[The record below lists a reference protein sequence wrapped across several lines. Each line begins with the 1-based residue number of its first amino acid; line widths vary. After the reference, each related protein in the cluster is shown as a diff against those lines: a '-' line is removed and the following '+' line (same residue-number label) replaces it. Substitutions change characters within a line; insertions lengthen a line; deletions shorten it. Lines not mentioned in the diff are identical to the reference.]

1 MNNQDIIN
9 EVRRKNDIVDIIGEK
24 IPLEKRGKN
33 YFGVC
38 PFHDDTNPSMSV
50 SREKQIYTCFS
61 CHATGNVFTFLM
73 NYEHKEFS
81 QVLSDLA
88 SRVGITL
95 NGVRVKRSSTKYDE
109 WYKAYDLANKYYQNN
124 LLSKEGEA
132 ARNYLKERQIDD
144 ETIKEFEI
152 GYSLKS
158 RDDLTKLLT
167 LKGNSLDFLNK
178 IGLANED
185 HDIYTS
191 RLMFPLHDLNGKV
204 IGFSGRIITNSKQNK
219 YLNTKET
226 ELFKKGKLLY
236 HYHIAKETARISK
249 SVIIMEGFMD
259 IIRASTVGIKN
270 TVATM
275 GTALTKDHIK
285 EIKRLSNNIIL
296 CFDGDNPGIKATIA
310 SGELFASEG
319 LEVKVISLPGD
330 DDPDTYILKNGKTAF
345 ESLINNAIYYSDFKI
360 RNLSRNRN
368 FASSE
373 DKANYIH
380 EVLKETSKIEDNI
393 RVEIILKDLAKKF
406 EIGYNTLEKSFQEL
420 VNAKN
425 AENSKKNEKQLI
437 TTSKTSHLKKNDK
450 YQKASLSVI
459 YYMLNKQD
467 IIDVVEREHLIFPTE
482 ALRALESEI
491 VYFYHKYGF
500 INEADFYTYL
510 TPKNE
515 LVNLLSEI
523 IELDLK
529 DTLTKD
535 ELFDYF
541 KVIREYNYK
550 KTIETLEEKI
560 KNESDPTLQLKYAE
574 EIRKLR
580 IGEN

>member
-1 MNNQDIIN
+1 MNNNQDIIN
-9 EVRRKNDIVDIIGEK
+9 EVRRKNDIVDVIGEK

-73 NYEHKEFS
+73 NYEHKEFN

-88 SRVGITL
+88 NRVGITL
-95 NGVRVKRSSTKYDE
+95 SGFKTKKVSTKYDE
-109 WYKAYDLANKYYQNN
+109 WYKIYDLANKYYQNN
-124 LLSKEGEA
+124 LLSKEGEG
-132 ARNYLKERQIDD
+132 AREYLKNRSIDD
-144 ETIKEFEI
+144 LTIKEFEI
-152 GYSLKS
+152 GYSLKM

-167 LKGNSLDFLNK
+167 MKGHSVDLLNK
-178 IGLANED
+178 IGLSSED
-185 HDIYTS
+185 HDIYNS

-204 IGFSGRIITNSKQNK
+204 IGFSGRIINNGKQNK

-236 HYHIAKETARISK
+236 HYHIAKEEARVKK

-296 CFDGDNPGIKATIA
+296 CFDGDEAGVKATLA
-310 SGELFASEG
+310 NGELFKSEG
-319 LEVKVISLPGD
+319 IEVKVITLPGE
-330 DDPDTYILKNGKTAF
+330 DDPDTYILKNGKDAF
-345 ESLINNAIYYSDFKI
+345 QGLINNAIYYSDFKI
-360 RNLSRNRN
+360 KSLSRNRN

-373 DKANYIH
+373 EKANYIH
-380 EVLKETSKIEDNI
+380 EVLEEASKINDTI
-393 RVEIILKDLAKKF
+393 RTEIILKDLAKKF

-420 VNAKN
+420 VNN
-425 AENSKKNEKQLI
+425 NEIKKEVV
-437 TTSKTSHLKKNDK
+437 TTPRKVQPKKKDK
-450 YQKASLSVI
+450 YQKASLNII

-467 IIDVVEREHLIFPTE
+467 IIDMVEDEHLVFPTE

-510 TPKNE
+510 TPKGE
-515 LVNLLSEI
+515 LLNLLNEVL
-523 IELDLK
+523 EMDLK
-529 DTLTKD
+529 TTLTKE
-535 ELFDYF
+535 ELYDYF
-541 KVIREYNYK
+541 KVIREYNFK
-550 KTIETLEEKI
+550 KTINNLEEKI
-560 KNESDPTLQLKYAE
+560 KNETDPVMQVKYAE

-580 IGEN
+580 IGES

>member
-9 EVRRKNDIVDIIGEK
+9 EVRRKNDIVDVIGEK

-73 NYEHKEFS
+73 NYEHKEFN
-81 QVLSDLA
+81 QVLSELA
-88 SRVGITL
+88 NRVGITL
-95 NGVRVKRSSTKYDE
+95 NGFKTKKISTKYDE
-109 WYKAYDLANKYYQNN
+109 WYKIYDLANKYYQNN
-124 LLSKEGEA
+124 LLTKEGEG
-132 ARNYLKERQIDD
+132 AREYLKNRSIDD
-144 ETIKEFEI
+144 LTVKEFEI
-152 GYSLKS
+152 GYSLRN

-167 LKGNSLDFLNK
+167 AKGHSIDLLNK
-178 IGLANED
+178 VGLSNEE
-185 HDIYTS
+185 HDIYNS

-204 IGFSGRIITNSKQNK
+204 IGFSGRIINSGKQNK

-236 HYHIAKETARISK
+236 HYHIAREEARVKK

-275 GTALTKDHIK
+275 GTALTRDHIK

-296 CFDGDNPGIKATIA
+296 CFDGDEAGVKATIA
-310 SGELFASEG
+310 SGELFKSEG
-319 LEVKVISLPGD
+319 IEVKVISLPGE
-330 DDPDTYILKNGKTAF
+330 DDPDTYILKNGRGAF
-345 ESLINNAIYYSDFKI
+345 EALINNAIYYSDFKI
-360 RNLSRNRN
+360 KNLSRNRN

-373 DKANYIH
+373 EKANYIH
-380 EVLKETSKIEDNI
+380 EVLEEASKINDSI
-393 RVEIILKDLAKKF
+393 RTEIILKDLAKKF
-406 EIGYNTLEKSFQEL
+406 EIGYNTLEKSFKEL
-420 VNAKN
+420 VNN
-425 AENSKKNEKQLI
+425 QEIKKEVI
-437 TTSKTSHLKKNDK
+437 TTPKTIQPKNKDK
-450 YQKASLSVI
+450 YQKASLNII

-467 IIDVVEREHLIFPTE
+467 IIDMVEDEHLVFPTE

-510 TPKNE
+510 TPKGE
-515 LVNLLSEI
+515 LLNLLNEVL
-523 IELDLK
+523 EMDLK
-529 DTLTKD
+529 TVVTKE

-541 KVIREYNYK
+541 KVIREYNLK
-550 KTIETLEEKI
+550 RTIANLEEKI
-560 KNESDPTLQLKYAE
+560 KNETDPVRQVKYAE

-580 IGEN
+580 IGES

>member
-1 MNNQDIIN
+1 MNNNQDIIN
-9 EVRRKNDIVDIIGEK
+9 EVRRKNDIVDVIGEK

-73 NYEHKEFS
+73 NYEHKEFN

-88 SRVGITL
+88 NRVGITL
-95 NGVRVKRSSTKYDE
+95 SGFKTKKISTKYDE
-109 WYKAYDLANKYYQNN
+109 WYKIYDLANKYYQNN
-124 LLSKEGEA
+124 LLSKEGEG
-132 ARNYLKERQIDD
+132 AREYLKNRSIDD
-144 ETIKEFEI
+144 ETVKEFEI
-152 GYSLKS
+152 GYSLKA

-167 LKGNSLDFLNK
+167 MKGHSIDLLNK
-178 IGLANED
+178 IGLCSED
-185 HDIYTS
+185 HDIYNS

-204 IGFSGRIITNSKQNK
+204 IGFSGRIITSGKQNK

-236 HYHIAKETARISK
+236 HYHIAKEEARVKK

-296 CFDGDNPGIKATIA
+296 CFDGDDPGVKATLA
-310 SGELFASEG
+310 SGELFKSEG
-319 LEVKVISLPGD
+319 IEVKVITLPGE
-330 DDPDTYILKNGKTAF
+330 DDPDTYILKNGKEAF
-345 ESLINNAIYYSDFKI
+345 LSLINNAIYYSDFKI
-360 RNLSRNRN
+360 KNLSRNRN

-373 DKANYIH
+373 EQANYIH
-380 EVLKETSKIEDNI
+380 EVLEEASKINDTI
-393 RVEIILKDLAKKF
+393 RTEIILKDLAKKF

-420 VNAKN
+420 VNNK
-425 AENSKKNEKQLI
+425 EIKKEVV
-437 TTSKTSHLKKNDK
+437 TTPRKVQPKKKDK
-450 YQKASLSVI
+450 YQKASLNII

-467 IIDVVEREHLIFPTE
+467 IIDKVESEHLVFPTE

-510 TPKNE
+510 TPKVE
-515 LVNLLSEI
+515 LLNLLNEVL
-523 IELDLK
+523 EMDLNT
-529 DTLTKD
+529 TLTEE
-535 ELFDYF
+535 ELYDYF

-550 KTIETLEEKI
+550 KTINNLEEKI
-560 KNESDPTLQLKYAE
+560 KNEQDPVMQVKYAE

-580 IGEN
+580 IGES

>member
-9 EVRRKNDIVDIIGEK
+9 EVRRRNDIVDVIGEK

-73 NYEHKEFS
+73 NYEHKEFNE
-81 QVLSDLA
+81 VLSELA

-95 NGVRVKRSSTKYDE
+95 SGFKVKKASTKYDE
-109 WYKAYDLANKYYQNN
+109 WYKIYDLANKYYQNN
-124 LLSKEGEA
+124 LLTKEGEG
-132 ARNYLKERQIDD
+132 AREYLKNRSIDD
-144 ETIKEFEI
+144 LTVKEFEI
-152 GYSLKS
+152 GYSLNM

-167 LKGNSLDFLNK
+167 AKGHSIDLLNK
-178 IGLANED
+178 IGLSNED
-185 HDIYTS
+185 HDIYNS
-191 RLMFPLHDLNGKV
+191 RLMFPLHDLNGNV
-204 IGFSGRIITNSKQNK
+204 IGFSGRIITSGKQNK

-236 HYHIAKETARISK
+236 HYHIAREEARVKK

-275 GTALTKDHIK
+275 GTALTRDHIK

-296 CFDGDNPGIKATIA
+296 CFDGDEAGVKATIA
-310 SGELFASEG
+310 SGELFKSEG
-319 LEVKVISLPGD
+319 IEVKVISLPGE
-330 DDPDTYILKNGKTAF
+330 DDPDTYILKNGKDAF
-345 ESLINNAIYYSDFKI
+345 LSLMNNAIYYSDFKI
-360 RNLSRNRN
+360 KNLSRNRN

-373 DKANYIH
+373 EKANYIH
-380 EVLKETSKIEDNI
+380 EVLEEASKINDTI
-393 RVEIILKDLAKKF
+393 RTEIILKDLAKKF
-406 EIGYNTLEKSFQEL
+406 EIGYNTLEKSFMEL
-420 VNAKN
+420 VNNK
-425 AENSKKNEKQLI
+425 EIKKEVI
-437 TTSKTSHLKKNDK
+437 TTPKTIQPKKKDK
-450 YQKASLSVI
+450 YQKASLNII

-467 IIDVVEREHLIFPTE
+467 IIDKVESEHLVLPTE

-510 TPKNE
+510 APKGE
-515 LVNLLSEI
+515 LLNLLNEVL
-523 IELDLK
+523 EMDLK
-529 DTLTKD
+529 TTLTKE
-535 ELFDYF
+535 ELDDYF

-550 KTIETLEEKI
+550 KTISNLEEKI
-560 KNESDPTLQLKYAE
+560 KNEQDPLIQVKYAE

-580 IGEN
+580 IGES

>member
-9 EVRRKNDIVDIIGEK
+9 EVRRRNDIVDVIGEK

-73 NYEHKEFS
+73 NYEHKEFN
-81 QVLSDLA
+81 QVLSELA
-88 SRVGITL
+88 NRVGIT
-95 NGVRVKRSSTKYDE
+95 VSSIKVKKTSTKYDE
-109 WYKAYDLANKYYQNN
+109 WYKIYDLANKYYQNN
-124 LLSKEGEA
+124 LLSKEGVN
-132 ARNYLKERQIDD
+132 ARDYLKNRSIDD
-144 ETIKEFEI
+144 DTIKEFEI
-152 GYSLKS
+152 GYSLKE

-167 LKGNSLDFLNK
+167 VKGYNLDLLNK
-178 IGLANED
+178 IGLSNED
-185 HDIYTS
+185 HDIYNS

-204 IGFSGRIITNSKQNK
+204 IGFSGRIINNSKQNK

-236 HYHIAKETARISK
+236 HYHIAKEESRIKK

-259 IIRASTVGIKN
+259 IIRASTVDIKN

-275 GTALTKDHIK
+275 GTALTRDHIK
-285 EIKRLSNNIIL
+285 EIRRLSNNIIL
-296 CFDGDNPGIKATIA
+296 CFDGDEAGVKATIA
-310 SGELFASEG
+310 SGELFKASG
-319 LEVKVISLPGD
+319 VEVKVISLPGE
-330 DDPDTYILKNGKTAF
+330 DDPDTYILKNGRDAF
-345 ESLINNAIYYSDFKI
+345 LGLIDNAIYYSDFKI
-360 RNLSRNRN
+360 KNLSRNRN
-368 FASSE
+368 FSSSE
-373 DKANYIH
+373 EKANYIH
-380 EVLKETSKIEDNI
+380 EVLEEASLIDDKI
-393 RVEIILKDLAKKF
+393 RVEIILKDLEKKF

-420 VNAKN
+420 VSTKDI
-425 AENSKKNEKQLI
+425 KKQVVISSETI
-437 TTSKTSHLKKNDK
+437 KKAPKVKKDK
-450 YQKASLSVI
+450 YQKACYNII
-459 YYMLNKQD
+459 YYMLNKQE
-467 IIDVVEREHLIFPTE
+467 IIDIVESEHLVFPTE

-510 TPKNE
+510 APKVE
-515 LVNLLSEI
+515 LVNLLNEI
-523 IELDLK
+523 LMMDLPL
-529 DTLTKD
+529 TVTKD
-535 ELFDYF
+535 ELNDYF

-550 KTIETLEEKI
+550 MIINKLEEKI
-560 KNESDPTLQLKYAE
+560 KNETDPVMQIKYAE

-580 IGEN
+580 IGES

>member
-1 MNNQDIIN
+1 MNNNQDIIN
-9 EVRRKNDIVDIIGEK
+9 EVRRKNDIVDVIGEK

-73 NYEHKEFS
+73 NYEHKEFN

-88 SRVGITL
+88 NRVGITL
-95 NGVRVKRSSTKYDE
+95 SGFKTKKVSTKYDE
-109 WYKAYDLANKYYQNN
+109 WYKIYDLANKYYQNN
-124 LLSKEGEA
+124 LLSKEGEG
-132 ARNYLKERQIDD
+132 AREYLKNRSIDD
-144 ETIKEFEI
+144 LTIKEFEI
-152 GYSLKS
+152 GYSLKM

-167 LKGNSLDFLNK
+167 MKGHSIDLLNK
-178 IGLANED
+178 IGLSSED
-185 HDIYTS
+185 HDIYNS

-204 IGFSGRIITNSKQNK
+204 IGFSGRIINNGKQNK

-226 ELFKKGKLLY
+226 ELFKKGKILY
-236 HYHIAKETARISK
+236 HYHIAKEEARVKK

-296 CFDGDNPGIKATIA
+296 CFDGDEAGVKATLA
-310 SGELFASEG
+310 SGELFKSEG
-319 LEVKVISLPGD
+319 IEVKVITLPGE
-330 DDPDTYILKNGKTAF
+330 DDPDTYILKNGKDTF
-345 ESLINNAIYYSDFKI
+345 ETLISNSIYYSDFKI
-360 RNLSRNRN
+360 KNLSRNRN

-373 DKANYIH
+373 EKANYIH
-380 EVLKETSKIEDNI
+380 EVLEEASKINDTI
-393 RVEIILKDLAKKF
+393 RTEIILKDLAKKF

-420 VNAKN
+420 VNN
-425 AENSKKNEKQLI
+425 NEIKKEVV
-437 TTSKTSHLKKNDK
+437 TTPRKVQPKKKDK
-450 YQKASLSVI
+450 YQKASLNII

-467 IIDVVEREHLIFPTE
+467 IIDMVEDEHLVFPTE

-510 TPKNE
+510 TPKGE
-515 LVNLLSEI
+515 LLNLLNEVL
-523 IELDLK
+523 EMDLK
-529 DTLTKD
+529 TTLTKE

-541 KVIREYNYK
+541 KVIREYNFK
-550 KTIETLEEKI
+550 KTINNLEEKI
-560 KNESDPTLQLKYAE
+560 KNETDPIMQVKYAE

-580 IGEN
+580 IGES

>member
-1 MNNQDIIN
+1 MNNNQDIIN
-9 EVRRKNDIVDIIGEK
+9 EVRRKNDIVDVIGEK

-73 NYEHKEFS
+73 NYEHKEFN

-88 SRVGITL
+88 NRVGITL
-95 NGVRVKRSSTKYDE
+95 SGFKTKKVSTKYDE
-109 WYKAYDLANKYYQNN
+109 WYKIYDLANKYYQNN
-124 LLSKEGEA
+124 LLSKEGEG
-132 ARNYLKERQIDD
+132 AREYLKNRSIDD
-144 ETIKEFEI
+144 DTIKEFEI
-152 GYSLKS
+152 GYSLKM

-167 LKGNSLDFLNK
+167 MKGHSVDLLNK
-178 IGLANED
+178 IGLSNED
-185 HDIYTS
+185 HDIYNS

-204 IGFSGRIITNSKQNK
+204 IGFSGRIITSGKQNK

-236 HYHIAKETARISK
+236 HYHIAKEEARVKK

-296 CFDGDNPGIKATIA
+296 CFDGDEAGVKATLA
-310 SGELFASEG
+310 NGELFKSEG
-319 LEVKVISLPGD
+319 IEVKVITLPGE
-330 DDPDTYILKNGKTAF
+330 DDPDTYILKNGKDAF
-345 ESLINNAIYYSDFKI
+345 QSLINNAIYYSDFKI
-360 RNLSRNRN
+360 KSLSRNRN

-373 DKANYIH
+373 EKANYIH
-380 EVLKETSKIEDNI
+380 EVLEEASKINDTI
-393 RVEIILKDLAKKF
+393 RTEIILKDLAKKF

-420 VNAKN
+420 VNNK
-425 AENSKKNEKQLI
+425 EIKKEVVTAPRKVQP
-437 TTSKTSHLKKNDK
+437 KKKDK
-450 YQKASLSVI
+450 YQKASLNII

-467 IIDVVEREHLIFPTE
+467 IIDMVESEHLVFPTE

-510 TPKNE
+510 TPKGE
-515 LVNLLSEI
+515 LLNLLNEVL
-523 IELDLK
+523 EMDLK
-529 DTLTKD
+529 TTLTKE
-535 ELFDYF
+535 ELYDYF
-541 KVIREYNYK
+541 KVIREYNFK
-550 KTIETLEEKI
+550 KTINNLEEKI
-560 KNESDPTLQLKYAE
+560 KNETDPLMQVKYAE

-580 IGEN
+580 IGES

>member
-9 EVRRKNDIVDIIGEK
+9 EVRRRNDIVDVIGEK

-73 NYEHKEFS
+73 NYEHKEFNE
-81 QVLSDLA
+81 VLSELA

-95 NGVRVKRSSTKYDE
+95 TGFKVKKASTKYDE
-109 WYKAYDLANKYYQNN
+109 WYKIYNIANKYYQNN
-124 LLSKEGEA
+124 LLTKEGEG
-132 ARNYLKERQIDD
+132 AREYLKNRSIDD
-144 ETIKEFEI
+144 NTVKEFEI
-152 GYSLKS
+152 GYSLNM

-167 LKGNSLDFLNK
+167 AKGHSIDLLNK
-178 IGLANED
+178 IGLSNED
-185 HDIYTS
+185 HDIYNS

-204 IGFSGRIITNSKQNK
+204 IGFSGRIITGGKQNK

-236 HYHIAKETARISK
+236 HYHIAREEARVKK

-275 GTALTKDHIK
+275 GTALTRDHIK

-296 CFDGDNPGIKATIA
+296 CFDGDEAGVKATIT
-310 SGELFASEG
+310 SGELFKSEG
-319 LEVKVISLPGD
+319 IEVKVISLPGE
-330 DDPDTYILKNGKTAF
+330 DDPDTYILKNGKDAF
-345 ESLINNAIYYSDFKI
+345 LSLINNAIYYSDFKI
-360 RNLSRNRN
+360 KNLSRNRN

-373 DKANYIH
+373 EKSNYIH
-380 EVLKETSKIEDNI
+380 EVLEEASKINDTI
-393 RVEIILKDLAKKF
+393 RTEIILKDLAKKF
-406 EIGYNTLEKSFQEL
+406 EIGYNTLEKSFMEL
-420 VNAKN
+420 VNNK
-425 AENSKKNEKQLI
+425 EIKKEVI
-437 TTSKTSHLKKNDK
+437 TTPKTTQPKKKDK
-450 YQKASLSVI
+450 YQKASLNII

-467 IIDVVEREHLIFPTE
+467 IIDKVESEHLVLPTE

-510 TPKNE
+510 APKGE
-515 LVNLLSEI
+515 LLNLLNEVL
-523 IELDLK
+523 EMDLK
-529 DTLTKD
+529 ATLTNE
-535 ELFDYF
+535 ELNDYF

-550 KTIETLEEKI
+550 KTISNLEEKI
-560 KNESDPTLQLKYAE
+560 RNEIDPLMQVKYAE

-580 IGEN
+580 IGES

>member
-1 MNNQDIIN
+1 MNNNQDIIN
-9 EVRRKNDIVDIIGEK
+9 EVRRKNDIVDVIGEK

-73 NYEHKEFS
+73 NYEHKEFN

-88 SRVGITL
+88 NRVGITL
-95 NGVRVKRSSTKYDE
+95 SGFKTKKVSTKYDE
-109 WYKAYDLANKYYQNN
+109 WYKIYDLANKYYQNN
-124 LLSKEGEA
+124 LLSKEGEG
-132 ARNYLKERQIDD
+132 AREYLKNRSIDD
-144 ETIKEFEI
+144 DTIKEFEI
-152 GYSLKS
+152 GYSLKM

-167 LKGNSLDFLNK
+167 MKGHSIDLLNK
-178 IGLANED
+178 IGLSSED
-185 HDIYTS
+185 HDIYNS

-204 IGFSGRIITNSKQNK
+204 IGFSGRIITSGKQNK

-236 HYHIAKETARISK
+236 HYHIAKEEARVKK

-296 CFDGDNPGIKATIA
+296 CFDGDEAGVKATLA
-310 SGELFASEG
+310 NGELFKSEG
-319 LEVKVISLPGD
+319 IEVKVITLPGE
-330 DDPDTYILKNGKTAF
+330 DDPDTYILKNGKDAF
-345 ESLINNAIYYSDFKI
+345 QGLINNAIYYSDFKI
-360 RNLSRNRN
+360 KSLSRNRN

-373 DKANYIH
+373 EKANYIH
-380 EVLKETSKIEDNI
+380 EVLEEASKINDTI
-393 RVEIILKDLAKKF
+393 RTEIILKDLAKKF

-420 VNAKN
+420 VNTK
-425 AENSKKNEKQLI
+425 EIKKEVV
-437 TTSKTSHLKKNDK
+437 TTPRKVQPKKKDK
-450 YQKASLSVI
+450 YQKASLNII

-467 IIDVVEREHLIFPTE
+467 IIDMVEDEHLVFPTE

-510 TPKNE
+510 TPKGE
-515 LVNLLSEI
+515 LLNLLNEVL
-523 IELDLK
+523 EMDLK
-529 DTLTKD
+529 TTLTKE
-535 ELFDYF
+535 ELYDYF
-541 KVIREYNYK
+541 KVIREYNFK
-550 KTIETLEEKI
+550 KTINNLEEKI
-560 KNESDPTLQLKYAE
+560 KNETDPLMQVKYAE

-580 IGEN
+580 IGES

>member
-1 MNNQDIIN
+1 MNNNQDIIN
-9 EVRRKNDIVDIIGEK
+9 EVRRKNDIVDVIGEK

-73 NYEHKEFS
+73 NYEHKEFN

-88 SRVGITL
+88 NRVGIALSGFKT
-95 NGVRVKRSSTKYDE
+95 KKISTKYDE
-109 WYKAYDLANKYYQNN
+109 WYKIYDLANKYYQNN
-124 LLSKEGEA
+124 LLSKEGEG
-132 ARNYLKERQIDD
+132 AREYLKNRSIDD
-144 ETIKEFEI
+144 ETVKEFEI
-152 GYSLKS
+152 GYSLKA

-167 LKGNSLDFLNK
+167 MKGHSIDLLNK
-178 IGLANED
+178 IGLCSED
-185 HDIYTS
+185 HDIYNS

-204 IGFSGRIITNSKQNK
+204 IGFSGRIITSGKQNK

-236 HYHIAKETARISK
+236 HYHIAKEEARVKK

-296 CFDGDNPGIKATIA
+296 CFDGDDPGVKATLA
-310 SGELFASEG
+310 SGELFKSEG
-319 LEVKVISLPGD
+319 IEVKVITLPGE
-330 DDPDTYILKNGKTAF
+330 DDPDTYILKNGKEAF
-345 ESLINNAIYYSDFKI
+345 LALINNAIYYSDFKI
-360 RNLSRNRN
+360 KNLSRNRN

-373 DKANYIH
+373 EKANYIH
-380 EVLKETSKIEDNI
+380 EVLEEASKINDTI
-393 RVEIILKDLAKKF
+393 RTEIILKDLAKKF

-420 VNAKN
+420 VNNK
-425 AENSKKNEKQLI
+425 EIKKEVI
-437 TTSKTSHLKKNDK
+437 TTPRKVQPKKKDK
-450 YQKASLSVI
+450 YQKASLNII

-467 IIDVVEREHLIFPTE
+467 IIDMVEDEHLVFPTE

-510 TPKNE
+510 TPKGE
-515 LVNLLSEI
+515 LLNLLNEVL
-523 IELDLK
+523 EMDLK
-529 DTLTKD
+529 TVVTKE

-541 KVIREYNYK
+541 KVIREYNLK
-550 KTIETLEEKI
+550 RTIANLEEKI
-560 KNESDPTLQLKYAE
+560 KNETDPVRQVKYAE

-580 IGEN
+580 IGES

>member
-132 ARNYLKERQIDD
+132 ARNYLKARNIDD

-185 HDIYTS
+185 HDIYTA

-236 HYHIAKETARISK
+236 HYHIAKEAARISK

>member
-88 SRVGITL
+88 VRVGITL
-95 NGVRVKRSSTKYDE
+95 NGVRVKRTSTKYDD

-124 LLSKEGEA
+124 LLTKEGEA
-132 ARNYLKERQIDD
+132 ARNYLKARQIDD

-152 GYSLKS
+152 GYSLKT

-178 IGLANED
+178 IGLTNED

-226 ELFKKGKLLY
+226 DLFKKGKLLY
-236 HYHIAKETARISK
+236 HYHIAKEAARISK

-285 EIKRLSNNIIL
+285 EVKRLSNNIIL
-296 CFDGDNPGIKATIA
+296 CFDGDDAGVKATIA

-319 LEVKVISLPGD
+319 LEVKVISLPNK
-330 DDPDTYILKNGKTAF
+330 DDPDTYILKNGKDAF
-345 ESLINNAIYYSDFKI
+345 VTLINNAIFYSDFKI

-380 EVLKETSKIEDNI
+380 EVLKETAKIEDNI

-425 AENSKKNEKQLI
+425 AENSKEQEIKI
-437 TTSKTSHLKKNDK
+437 TTTPRTSQLKKKDM

-459 YYMLNKQD
+459 YYMLNKQE
-467 IIDVVEREHLIFPTE
+467 IIDQVESEHLVFPTE

-510 TPKNE
+510 SPKKE
-515 LVNLLSEI
+515 LVDLLSEI

-529 DTLTKD
+529 SEPSKEALS
-535 ELFDYF
+535 DYF

-550 KTIETLEEKI
+550 KTIEALEEKI
-560 KNESDPTLQLKYAE
+560 KNESDPTMQIKYAE
-574 EIRKLR
+574 KIRELR
-580 IGEN
+580 IGES

>member
-1 MNNQDIIN
+1 MNNNQDIIN
-9 EVRRKNDIVDIIGEK
+9 EVRRKNDIVDVIGEK

-73 NYEHKEFS
+73 NYEHKEFN

-88 SRVGITL
+88 NRVGITL
-95 NGVRVKRSSTKYDE
+95 SGFKTKKISTKYDE
-109 WYKAYDLANKYYQNN
+109 WYKIYDLANKYYQNN
-124 LLSKEGEA
+124 LLSKEGEG
-132 ARNYLKERQIDD
+132 AREYLKNRSIDD
-144 ETIKEFEI
+144 ETVKEFEI
-152 GYSLKS
+152 GYSLKA

-167 LKGNSLDFLNK
+167 MKGHSIDLLNK
-178 IGLANED
+178 IGLCSED
-185 HDIYTS
+185 HDIYNS

-204 IGFSGRIITNSKQNK
+204 IGFSGRIITSGKQNK

-236 HYHIAKETARISK
+236 HYHIAKEEARVKK

-296 CFDGDNPGIKATIA
+296 CFDGDDPGVKATLA
-310 SGELFASEG
+310 SGELFKSEEI
-319 LEVKVISLPGD
+319 EVKVITLPGE
-330 DDPDTYILKNGKTAF
+330 DDPDTYILKNGKEAF
-345 ESLINNAIYYSDFKI
+345 LALINNAIYYSDFKI
-360 RNLSRNRN
+360 KNLSRNRN

-373 DKANYIH
+373 EKANYIH
-380 EVLKETSKIEDNI
+380 EVLEEASKINDTI
-393 RVEIILKDLAKKF
+393 RTEIILKDLAKKF

-420 VNAKN
+420 VNNK
-425 AENSKKNEKQLI
+425 EIKKEVI
-437 TTSKTSHLKKNDK
+437 TTPRKVQPKKKDK
-450 YQKASLSVI
+450 YQKASLNII

-467 IIDVVEREHLIFPTE
+467 IIDKVESEHLVFPTE

-510 TPKNE
+510 TPKVE
-515 LVNLLSEI
+515 LLNLLNEVL
-523 IELDLK
+523 EMDLNT
-529 DTLTKD
+529 TLTEE
-535 ELFDYF
+535 ELYDYF

-550 KTIETLEEKI
+550 KTINNLEEKI
-560 KNESDPTLQLKYAE
+560 KNEQDPVMQVKYAE

-580 IGEN
+580 IGES

>member
-1 MNNQDIIN
+1 MNNNQDIIN
-9 EVRRKNDIVDIIGEK
+9 EVRRKNDIVDVIGEK

-61 CHATGNVFTFLM
+61 CHATGNIFTFLM
-73 NYEHKEFS
+73 NYEHKEFN

-88 SRVGITL
+88 NRVGITL
-95 NGVRVKRSSTKYDE
+95 SGFKTKKVSTKYDE
-109 WYKAYDLANKYYQNN
+109 WYKIYDLANKYYQNN
-124 LLSKEGEA
+124 LLSKEGEG
-132 ARNYLKERQIDD
+132 AREYLKNRSIDD
-144 ETIKEFEI
+144 DTVKEFEI
-152 GYSLKS
+152 GYSLKE

-167 LKGNSLDFLNK
+167 MKGHSVDLLNK
-178 IGLANED
+178 IGLSSED
-185 HDIYTS
+185 HDIYNS

-204 IGFSGRIITNSKQNK
+204 IGFSGRIINNGKQNK

-236 HYHIAKETARISK
+236 HYHIAKEEARVKK

-259 IIRASTVGIKN
+259 IIRASTAGIKN

-296 CFDGDNPGIKATIA
+296 CFDGDEAGVKATLT
-310 SGELFASEG
+310 SGELFKSEG
-319 LEVKVISLPGD
+319 IEVKVISLPGEY
-330 DDPDTYILKNGKTAF
+330 DPDTYILKNGKDAF
-345 ESLINNAIYYSDFKI
+345 QGLIDNAIYFSDFKI
-360 RNLSRNRN
+360 KSLSRNRN

-373 DKANYIH
+373 EKANYIH
-380 EVLKETSKIEDNI
+380 EVLEEASKINDTI
-393 RVEIILKDLAKKF
+393 RTEIILKNLAKRF
-406 EIGYNTLEKSFQEL
+406 EIGYNTLEKSFKEL
-420 VNAKN
+420 VNNKEIKKEVIATPKTTS
-425 AENSKKNEKQLI
+425 SKKK
-437 TTSKTSHLKKNDK
+437 DK
-450 YQKASLSVI
+450 YQKASLNII

-467 IIDVVEREHLIFPTE
+467 IIDVVESEHLMFPTE

-510 TPKNE
+510 TPKEE
-515 LVNLLSEI
+515 LLNLLNEVL
-523 IELDLK
+523 EMDLK
-529 DTLTKD
+529 TTLTKE

-541 KVIREYNYK
+541 KVIREYNCK
-550 KTIETLEEKI
+550 KAINSLEEKI
-560 KNESDPTLQLKYAE
+560 RNENDPVMQVKYAE

-580 IGEN
+580 IGES

>member
-1 MNNQDIIN
+1 MNNNQDIIN
-9 EVRRKNDIVDIIGEK
+9 EVRRKNDIVDVIGEK

-73 NYEHKEFS
+73 NYEHKEFN

-88 SRVGITL
+88 NRVGITL
-95 NGVRVKRSSTKYDE
+95 SGFKTKKISTKYDE
-109 WYKAYDLANKYYQNN
+109 WYKIYDLANKYYQNN
-124 LLSKEGEA
+124 LLSKEGEG
-132 ARNYLKERQIDD
+132 AREYLKNRSIDD
-144 ETIKEFEI
+144 ETVKEFEI
-152 GYSLKS
+152 GYSLKA

-167 LKGNSLDFLNK
+167 MKGHSVDLLNK
-178 IGLANED
+178 IGLCSED
-185 HDIYTS
+185 HDIYNS

-204 IGFSGRIITNSKQNK
+204 IGFSGRIITSGKQNK

-236 HYHIAKETARISK
+236 HYHIAKEEARVKK

-296 CFDGDNPGIKATIA
+296 CFDGDDPGVKATLA
-310 SGELFASEG
+310 SGELFKSEG
-319 LEVKVISLPGD
+319 IEVKVITLPGE
-330 DDPDTYILKNGKTAF
+330 DDPDTYILKNGKEAF
-345 ESLINNAIYYSDFKI
+345 LALINNAIYYSDFKI
-360 RNLSRNRN
+360 KNLSRNRN

-373 DKANYIH
+373 EQANYIH
-380 EVLKETSKIEDNI
+380 EVLEEASKINDTI
-393 RVEIILKDLAKKF
+393 RTEIILKDLAKKF

-420 VNAKN
+420 VNNK
-425 AENSKKNEKQLI
+425 EIKKEVV
-437 TTSKTSHLKKNDK
+437 TTPRKVQPKKKDK
-450 YQKASLSVI
+450 YQKASLNII

-467 IIDVVEREHLIFPTE
+467 IIDKVESEHLVFPTE

-510 TPKNE
+510 TPKVE
-515 LVNLLSEI
+515 LLNLLNEVL
-523 IELDLK
+523 EMDLNT
-529 DTLTKD
+529 TLTEE
-535 ELFDYF
+535 ELYDYF

-550 KTIETLEEKI
+550 KTINNLEEKI
-560 KNESDPTLQLKYAE
+560 KNEQDPVMQVKYAE

-580 IGEN
+580 IGES

>member
-1 MNNQDIIN
+1 MNNNQDIIN
-9 EVRRKNDIVDIIGEK
+9 EVRRKNDIVDVIGEK

-73 NYEHKEFS
+73 NYEHKEFN

-88 SRVGITL
+88 NRVGITL
-95 NGVRVKRSSTKYDE
+95 SGFKTKKVSTKYDE
-109 WYKAYDLANKYYQNN
+109 WYKIYDLANKYYQNN
-124 LLSKEGEA
+124 LLSKEGEG
-132 ARNYLKERQIDD
+132 AREYLKNRSIDD
-144 ETIKEFEI
+144 LTIKEFEI
-152 GYSLKS
+152 GYSLKM

-167 LKGNSLDFLNK
+167 MKGHSVDLLNK
-178 IGLANED
+178 IGLSSED
-185 HDIYTS
+185 HDIYNS

-204 IGFSGRIITNSKQNK
+204 IGFSGRIINNGKQNK

-236 HYHIAKETARISK
+236 HYHIAKEEARVKK

-296 CFDGDNPGIKATIA
+296 CFDGDEAGVKATLA
-310 SGELFASEG
+310 SGELFKSEG
-319 LEVKVISLPGD
+319 IEVKIITLPGE
-330 DDPDTYILKNGKTAF
+330 DDPDTYILKNGKDAF
-345 ESLINNAIYYSDFKI
+345 QSLINNAIYYSDFKI
-360 RNLSRNRN
+360 KNLSRNRN

-373 DKANYIH
+373 EKANYIH
-380 EVLKETSKIEDNI
+380 EVLEEASKINDTI
-393 RVEIILKDLAKKF
+393 RTEIILKDLAKKF

-420 VNAKN
+420 VNNK
-425 AENSKKNEKQLI
+425 EIKKEVV
-437 TTSKTSHLKKNDK
+437 TTPRKVQPKKKDK
-450 YQKASLSVI
+450 YQKASLNII

-467 IIDVVEREHLIFPTE
+467 IIDMVEDEHLVFPTE

-510 TPKNE
+510 TPKGE
-515 LVNLLSEI
+515 LLNLLNEVL
-523 IELDLK
+523 EMDLK
-529 DTLTKD
+529 TTLTKE
-535 ELFDYF
+535 ELYDYF
-541 KVIREYNYK
+541 KVIREYNFK
-550 KTIETLEEKI
+550 KTISNLEEKI
-560 KNESDPTLQLKYAE
+560 KNETDPLMQVKYAE

-580 IGEN
+580 IGES

>member
-88 SRVGITL
+88 SRIGITL

-236 HYHIAKETARISK
+236 HYHIAKEAARISK

>member
-1 MNNQDIIN
+1 MNNNQDIIN
-9 EVRRKNDIVDIIGEK
+9 EVRRKNDIVDVIGEK

-73 NYEHKEFS
+73 NYEHKEFN

-88 SRVGITL
+88 NRVGITL
-95 NGVRVKRSSTKYDE
+95 SGFKTKKVSTKYDE
-109 WYKAYDLANKYYQNN
+109 WYKIYDLANKYYQNN
-124 LLSKEGEA
+124 LLSKEGEG
-132 ARNYLKERQIDD
+132 AREYLKNRSIDD
-144 ETIKEFEI
+144 LTIKEFEI
-152 GYSLKS
+152 GYSLKM

-167 LKGNSLDFLNK
+167 MKGHSIDLLNK
-178 IGLANED
+178 IGLSSED
-185 HDIYTS
+185 HDIYNS

-204 IGFSGRIITNSKQNK
+204 IGFSGRIINNGKQNK

-236 HYHIAKETARISK
+236 HYHIAKEEARVKK

-296 CFDGDNPGIKATIA
+296 CFDGDEAGVKATLA
-310 SGELFASEG
+310 SGELFKSEG
-319 LEVKVISLPGD
+319 IEVKVITLPGE
-330 DDPDTYILKNGKTAF
+330 DDPDTYILKNGRDAF
-345 ESLINNAIYYSDFKI
+345 QSLINNAVYYSDFKI
-360 RNLSRNRN
+360 KNLSRNRN

-373 DKANYIH
+373 EKANYIH
-380 EVLKETSKIEDNI
+380 EVLEEASKINDTI
-393 RVEIILKDLAKKF
+393 RTEIILKDLAKKF

-420 VNAKN
+420 VNNK
-425 AENSKKNEKQLI
+425 EIKKEVV
-437 TTSKTSHLKKNDK
+437 TTPRKVQPKKKDK
-450 YQKASLSVI
+450 YQKASLNII

-467 IIDVVEREHLIFPTE
+467 IIDMVEDEHLVFPTE

-510 TPKNE
+510 TPKGE
-515 LVNLLSEI
+515 LLNLLNEVL
-523 IELDLK
+523 EMDLK
-529 DTLTKD
+529 TTLTKE
-535 ELFDYF
+535 ELYDYF
-541 KVIREYNYK
+541 KVIREYNFK
-550 KTIETLEEKI
+550 KTINNLEEKI
-560 KNESDPTLQLKYAE
+560 KNETGNASK
-574 EIRKLR
+574 IR
-580 IGEN
+580 

>member
-132 ARNYLKERQIDD
+132 ARNYLKARNIDD

-236 HYHIAKETARISK
+236 HYHIAKEAARISK

>member
-1 MNNQDIIN
+1 MNNNQDIIN
-9 EVRRKNDIVDIIGEK
+9 EVRRKNDIVDVIGEK

-73 NYEHKEFS
+73 NYEHKEFN

-88 SRVGITL
+88 NRVGITL
-95 NGVRVKRSSTKYDE
+95 SGFKTKKISTKYDE
-109 WYKAYDLANKYYQNN
+109 WYKIYDLANKYYQNN
-124 LLSKEGEA
+124 LLSKEGEG
-132 ARNYLKERQIDD
+132 AREYLKNRSIDD
-144 ETIKEFEI
+144 ETVKEFEI
-152 GYSLKS
+152 GYSLKA

-167 LKGNSLDFLNK
+167 MKGHSIDLLNK
-178 IGLANED
+178 IGLCSED
-185 HDIYTS
+185 HDIYNS

-204 IGFSGRIITNSKQNK
+204 IGFSGRIITSGKQNK

-236 HYHIAKETARISK
+236 HYHIAKEEARVKK

-296 CFDGDNPGIKATIA
+296 CFDGDDPGVKATLA
-310 SGELFASEG
+310 GGELFKSEG
-319 LEVKVISLPGD
+319 IEVKVITLPGE
-330 DDPDTYILKNGKTAF
+330 DDPDTYILKNGKEAF
-345 ESLINNAIYYSDFKI
+345 LALINNAIYYSDFKI
-360 RNLSRNRN
+360 KNLSRNRN

-373 DKANYIH
+373 EKANYIH
-380 EVLKETSKIEDNI
+380 EVLEEASKINDTI
-393 RVEIILKDLAKKF
+393 RTEIILKDLAKKF

-420 VNAKN
+420 VNNK
-425 AENSKKNEKQLI
+425 EIKKEVI
-437 TTSKTSHLKKNDK
+437 TTPRKVQPKKKDK
-450 YQKASLSVI
+450 YQKASLNII

-467 IIDVVEREHLIFPTE
+467 IIDKVESEHLVFPTE

-510 TPKNE
+510 TPKVE
-515 LVNLLSEI
+515 LLNLLNEVL
-523 IELDLK
+523 EMDLNT
-529 DTLTKD
+529 TLTEE
-535 ELFDYF
+535 ELYDYF

-550 KTIETLEEKI
+550 KTINNLEEKI
-560 KNESDPTLQLKYAE
+560 KNEQDPVMQVKYAE

-580 IGEN
+580 IGES

>member
-1 MNNQDIIN
+1 MNNNQDIIN
-9 EVRRKNDIVDIIGEK
+9 EVRRKNDIVDVIGEK

-73 NYEHKEFS
+73 NYEHKEFN

-88 SRVGITL
+88 NRVGITL
-95 NGVRVKRSSTKYDE
+95 SGFKTKKISTKYDE
-109 WYKAYDLANKYYQNN
+109 WYKIYDLANKYYQNN
-124 LLSKEGEA
+124 LLSKEGEG
-132 ARNYLKERQIDD
+132 AREYLKNRSIDD
-144 ETIKEFEI
+144 ETVKEFEI
-152 GYSLKS
+152 GYSLKA

-167 LKGNSLDFLNK
+167 MKGHSVDLLNK
-178 IGLANED
+178 IGLCSED
-185 HDIYTS
+185 HDIYNS

-204 IGFSGRIITNSKQNK
+204 IGFSGRIITSGKQNK

-236 HYHIAKETARISK
+236 HYHIAKEEARVKK

-296 CFDGDNPGIKATIA
+296 CFDGDDPGVKATLA
-310 SGELFASEG
+310 SGELFKSEG
-319 LEVKVISLPGD
+319 IEVKVITLPGE
-330 DDPDTYILKNGKTAF
+330 DDPDTYILKNGKEAF
-345 ESLINNAIYYSDFKI
+345 LALINNAIYYSDFKI
-360 RNLSRNRN
+360 KNLSRNRN

-373 DKANYIH
+373 EQANYIH
-380 EVLKETSKIEDNI
+380 EVLEEASKINDTI
-393 RVEIILKDLAKKF
+393 RTEIILKDLAKKF

-420 VNAKN
+420 VNNK
-425 AENSKKNEKQLI
+425 EIKKEVI
-437 TTSKTSHLKKNDK
+437 TTPRKVQPKKKDK
-450 YQKASLSVI
+450 YQKASLNII

-467 IIDVVEREHLIFPTE
+467 IIDKVESEHLVFPTE

-510 TPKNE
+510 TPKVE
-515 LVNLLSEI
+515 LLNLLNEVL
-523 IELDLK
+523 EMDLNT
-529 DTLTKD
+529 TLTKE
-535 ELFDYF
+535 ELYDYF
-541 KVIREYNYK
+541 KVIREYNFK
-550 KTIETLEEKI
+550 KTINNLEEKI
-560 KNESDPTLQLKYAE
+560 KNETDPVMQVKYAE

-580 IGEN
+580 IGES

>member
-88 SRVGITL
+88 VRVGITL
-95 NGVRVKRSSTKYDE
+95 NGVRVKRTSTKYDD

-124 LLSKEGEA
+124 LLTKEGEA
-132 ARNYLKERQIDD
+132 ARNYLKARQIDD

-152 GYSLKS
+152 GYSLKT

-178 IGLANED
+178 IGLTNED

-226 ELFKKGKLLY
+226 DLFKKGKLLY
-236 HYHIAKETARISK
+236 HYHIAKEAARISK

-296 CFDGDNPGIKATIA
+296 CFDGDDAGVKATIA

-319 LEVKVISLPGD
+319 LEVKVISLPNK
-330 DDPDTYILKNGKTAF
+330 DDPDTYILKNGKDAF
-345 ESLINNAIYYSDFKI
+345 VTLINNAIFYSDFKI

-380 EVLKETSKIEDNI
+380 EVLKETAKIEDNI

-425 AENSKKNEKQLI
+425 AENSKEQEIKI
-437 TTSKTSHLKKNDK
+437 TTTPRTSQLKKKDM

-459 YYMLNKQD
+459 YYMLNKQE
-467 IIDVVEREHLIFPTE
+467 IIDQVESEHLVFPTE

-510 TPKNE
+510 SPKKE
-515 LVNLLSEI
+515 LVDLLSEI

-529 DTLTKD
+529 SEPSKEALS
-535 ELFDYF
+535 DYF

-550 KTIETLEEKI
+550 KTIEALEEKI
-560 KNESDPTLQLKYAE
+560 KNESDPTMQIKYAE
-574 EIRKLR
+574 KIRELR
-580 IGEN
+580 IGES

>member
-9 EVRRKNDIVDIIGEK
+9 EVRRRNDIVDVIGEK

-73 NYEHKEFS
+73 NYEHKEFNE
-81 QVLSDLA
+81 VLSELA

-95 NGVRVKRSSTKYDE
+95 TGFKVKKASTKYDE
-109 WYKAYDLANKYYQNN
+109 WYKIYNIANKYYQNN
-124 LLSKEGEA
+124 LLTKEGEG
-132 ARNYLKERQIDD
+132 AREYLKNRSIDD
-144 ETIKEFEI
+144 NTVKEFEV
-152 GYSLKS
+152 GYSLNM

-167 LKGNSLDFLNK
+167 AKGHSIDLLNK
-178 IGLANED
+178 IGLSNED
-185 HDIYTS
+185 HDIYNS

-204 IGFSGRIITNSKQNK
+204 IGFSGRIITGGKQNK

-236 HYHIAKETARISK
+236 HYHIAREEARVKK

-275 GTALTKDHIK
+275 GTALTRDHIK

-296 CFDGDNPGIKATIA
+296 CFDGDEAGVKATIA
-310 SGELFASEG
+310 SGELFKSEG
-319 LEVKVISLPGD
+319 IEVKVISLPGE
-330 DDPDTYILKNGKTAF
+330 DDPDTYILKNGKDAF
-345 ESLINNAIYYSDFKI
+345 LSLINNAIYYSDFKI
-360 RNLSRNRN
+360 KNLSRNRN

-373 DKANYIH
+373 EKANYIH
-380 EVLKETSKIEDNI
+380 EVLEEASKINDTI
-393 RVEIILKDLAKKF
+393 RTEIILKDLAKKF

-420 VNAKN
+420 VNNK
-425 AENSKKNEKQLI
+425 EIKKEVI
-437 TTSKTSHLKKNDK
+437 TTPRKVQPKKKDK
-450 YQKASLSVI
+450 YQKASLNII

-467 IIDVVEREHLIFPTE
+467 IIDKVESEHLVFPTE

-510 TPKNE
+510 TPKVE
-515 LVNLLSEI
+515 LLNLLNEVL
-523 IELDLK
+523 EMDLNT
-529 DTLTKD
+529 TLTEE
-535 ELFDYF
+535 ELYDYF

-550 KTIETLEEKI
+550 KTINNLEEKI
-560 KNESDPTLQLKYAE
+560 KNEQDPVMQVKYAE

-580 IGEN
+580 IGES

>member
-9 EVRRKNDIVDIIGEK
+9 EVRRKNDIVDVIGEK

-73 NYEHKEFS
+73 NYEHKEFN

-95 NGVRVKRSSTKYDE
+95 NGFKTKKLSTKYDE
-109 WYKAYDLANKYYQNN
+109 WYKIYDLANKYYQNN
-124 LLSKEGEA
+124 LLTKEGEG
-132 ARNYLKERQIDD
+132 AREYLKNRSIDD
-144 ETIKEFEI
+144 ETVKEFEI
-152 GYSLKS
+152 GYSLKN

-167 LKGNSLDFLNK
+167 AKGHSIDLLNK
-178 IGLANED
+178 VGLSNEE
-185 HDIYTS
+185 HDIYNS

-204 IGFSGRIITNSKQNK
+204 IGFSGRIINSGKQNK

-236 HYHIAKETARISK
+236 HYHIAREEARVKK

-275 GTALTKDHIK
+275 GTALTRDHIK

-296 CFDGDNPGIKATIA
+296 CFDGDEAGVKATIA
-310 SGELFASEG
+310 SGELFKSEG
-319 LEVKVISLPGD
+319 IEVKVISLPGE
-330 DDPDTYILKNGKTAF
+330 DDPDTYILKNGRDAF
-345 ESLINNAIYYSDFKI
+345 EALINNAIYYSDFKI
-360 RNLSRNRN
+360 KNLSRNRN

-373 DKANYIH
+373 EKANYIH
-380 EVLKETSKIEDNI
+380 EVLEEASKINDSI
-393 RVEIILKDLAKKF
+393 RTEIILKDLAKKF
-406 EIGYNTLEKSFQEL
+406 EIGYNTLEKSFKEL
-420 VNAKN
+420 VNN
-425 AENSKKNEKQLI
+425 QEIKKEVI
-437 TTSKTSHLKKNDK
+437 TTPKTIQPKNKDK
-450 YQKASLSVI
+450 YQKASLNII

-467 IIDVVEREHLIFPTE
+467 IIDMVEDEHLVFPTE

-510 TPKNE
+510 TPKGE
-515 LVNLLSEI
+515 LLNLLNEV
-523 IELDLK
+523 LDMDLK
-529 DTLTKD
+529 NVVTKE

-541 KVIREYNYK
+541 KVIREYNLK
-550 KTIETLEEKI
+550 RTIANLEEKI
-560 KNESDPTLQLKYAE
+560 KNETDPVRQVKYAE

-580 IGEN
+580 IGES